1 MPTLSHCEAQNL
13 IQIKTSFGGVLLL
26 SVEQLAQLIN
36 TSANNVAQLLRR
48 GHIPINTVRLGARVF
63 FPVPLVASW
72 LCGQNL
78 DNEPL
83 SVPLPKKTSVR
94 VRSSS
99 DLKARLASFR
109 AMLDQRAQVLRE
121 VDDAQG
127 YREAFEAHAHAS
139 AQVVAL
145 VEREAL
151 RKRKVLVLTNHAQKP
166 PL

>member
-1 MPTLSHCEAQNL
+1 MPTLSPCEAQNL
-13 IQIKTSFGGVLLL
+13 TQIQAAFGGVLLL
-26 SVEQLAQLIN
+26 SAEQLAQLIN

-78 DNEPL
+78 NNEPI

-94 VRSSS
+94 VRSAS
-99 DLKARLASFR
+99 DLKSRLASFR
-109 AMLDQRAQVLRE
+109 AMVDQRSQVLRK

-127 YREAFEAHAHAS
+127 YKEALETHAHAS

-151 RKRKVLVLTNHAQKP
+151 RKRKVLGLTNHAQKP
-166 PL
+166 AF